1 MLDKYEIGKSI
12 KKKRMQRGLTAIE
25 LAEKANVAKSSLSEW
40 ENGKSSPS
48 AEAVFRICKVLNIQP
63 SELTENNYVN
73 DYDDFPFKN
82 IQNIQNIPNLVPIT
96 TKKVPILGKIACG
109 DPIEAIEHIEYYAE
123 VDSNLKIDAGLI
135 AQGDSMINARIYDG
149 DTVFIHYQPTVENGE
164 IAAVKIDGDVTL
176 KRFYYDQKTD
186 MVTLVAENPKYAPYI
201 YKKSDNKLIQIVG
214 KALTFQGII
223 K

>member
-1 MLDKYEIGKSI
+1 MISKKDLGIAIRKARIDKGYTSK
-12 KKKRMQRGLTAIE
+12 Q
-25 LAEKANVAKSSLSEW
+25 LANLANVAQSSISDW
-40 ENGKSSPS
+40 ENGKTQPSADALFDICYALEISPS
-48 AEAVFRICKVLNIQP
+48 DLIE
-63 SELTENNYVN
+63 ENNINGYN
-73 DYDDFPFKN
+73 DFNFKDVK
-82 IQNIQNIPNLVPIT
+82 NLVPIT

-109 DPIEAIEHIEYYAE
+109 DPIEAIEHVEYYAE

-164 IAAVKIDGDVTL
+164 IAAVKIDDEVTL

-186 MVTLVAENPKYAPYI
+186 MVTLVAENPKYSPYI
-201 YKKSDNKLIQIVG
+201 YKRSDNKLIQIIG